1 MPLQNLYEKT
11 YTGCPLGID
20 VTVLVSGLQS
30 DVSVEC
36 PSVQQ
41 PTHPRPRHGGLWHV
55 HDVAA
60 GVCRQVLGAH
70 RLDCH
75 QHRQH

>member
-41 PTHPRPRHGGLWHV
+41 YSSLLTPGPGT
-55 HDVAA
+55 A
-60 GVCRQVLGAH
+60 
-70 RLDCH
+70 DCGMYT
-75 QHRQH
+75 R

>member
-30 DVSVEC
+30 DVSVEP
-36 PSVQQ
+36 PSVSA
-41 PTHPRPRHGGLWHV
+41 PYTHPRHGGLWHV

-60 GVCRQVLGAH
+60 GVARQVLGAH